1 MENFRFLVEDDINKI
16 EKHLGGLFNITN
28 DVLNDLNVFLMGNSK
43 RIRSLIALLYLKANE
58 KNISESVI
66 NILSA
71 GEIIHNA
78 SLLHDDVIDNAE
90 YRRGSVT
97 ISNKFNSEISVLSG
111 DFLLSY
117 AVNYLIGVEHKDI
130 LNLFINATRLMSEA
144 EIEQYI
150 KRNNDIKIQEYLQI
164 IYGKTASLF
173 ETILM
178 SCAIMTNLDVEKAG
192 EFGKLFGL
200 LFQINNDMSEDSI
213 KNDKINGV
221 KTSVDIAGIEKTND
235 LKDNYKEKMRAILEK
250 MPDNDYKMALKD
262 LVNSL

>member
-1 MENFRFLVEDDINKI
+1 MKNFKFLVEVDLKKI
-16 EKHLGGLFNITN
+16 EKHLCDLFNINN
-28 DVLNDLNVFLMGNSK
+28 DVLNDLNAFLLGNSK
-43 RIRSLIALLYLKANE
+43 RIRSLVALLYLKMNE
-58 KNISESVI
+58 KSISESVI
-66 NILSA
+66 NLLSA

-90 YRRGSVT
+90 CRRGYVT
-97 ISNKFNSEISVLSG
+97 MSHKFNSKISILSG
-111 DFLLSY
+111 DLLLSY
-117 AVNYLIGVEHKDI
+117 AVNYLSSLENRDI
-130 LNLFINATRLMSEA
+130 LNIFINATKLMSEA
-144 EIEQYI
+144 EINQYI

-173 ETILM
+173 ESIIK
-178 SCAIMTNLDVEKAG
+178 SCAILTNLDIEKAG

-213 KNDKINGV
+213 KNDRINGV
-221 KTSVDIAGIEKTND
+221 KTSVDIVGIEKTNA
-235 LKDNYKEKMRAILEK
+235 LKDNYKEKVRAILEK